1 MPILAT
7 PEEIIN
13 LKLWVKN
20 EMPDDVWTPVTQKQ
34 QSAFKVLIVEWYGW
48 PVFSLNFNSEMN
60 KIMKCNL

>member
-7 PEEIIN
+7 SEEIIN

-48 PVFSLNFNSEMN
+48 PVFSLNFNSDLS
-60 KIMKCNL
+60 KVMKCKL